1 MIKIVIYTT
10 KITRRILYSKL
21 NNEIVLWDVET
32 KIWKRTR
39 RRLRQL
45 LRDSLPTWKSA
56 ISSRDI
62 KGRRRRNSYRFDVI
76 YRMLFF
82 IKKKK
87 EKGKRKKGR
96 STKGG
101 WTKLQAIRTYLPRI
115 DTSNTVR
122 GSRLLHLFQDV
133 AEGVQKQKNLT
144 NARYKYTGGS
154 RNKDANFSNR
164 IKKLFR

>member
-21 NNEIVLWDVET
+21 NNEIVLRDVET

-82 IKKKK
+82 IKKKRKKK
-87 EKGKRKKGR
+87 EKEKKDEARREAERNCRLYERICLESIRVIPYGVLDFCICFKMLPKAYRSRRILRMLDINIPVGR
-96 STKGG
+96 GIKMQIS
-101 WTKLQAIRTYLPRI
+101 RT
-115 DTSNTVR
+115 
-122 GSRLLHLFQDV
+122 G
-133 AEGVQKQKNLT
+133 
-144 NARYKYTGGS
+144 
-154 RNKDANFSNR
+154 
-164 IKKLFR
+164 